1 MTFASM
7 NMTENLKKLRSSM
20 GTITPE
26 QQTIF
31 KELQAQI
38 DEQGRYYD
46 VCSITMEDMLEHGYE
61 VSEENCFQIE
71 KIAEKVELD
80 AEEQLWNGVDTWA
93 EIFGIIRR
101 EEE

>member
-1 MTFASM
+1 
-7 NMTENLKKLRSSM
+7 
-20 GTITPE
+20 
-26 QQTIF
+26 
-31 KELQAQI
+31 
-38 DEQGRYYD
+38 
-46 VCSITMEDMLEHGYE
+46 MEDMLEHGYE